1 MFLLFS
7 SFLTKQ
13 TLFKPILQRLRQQR
27 NLSMSL
33 QMPLPSYSVFLHGAA
48 NPSKP
53 AGNVKSVIENS
64 ALLIF
69 KNPEKFVENYFGQ
82 NIGSVVYCN
91 GFVVIYNTSPTLS
104 QSITSPSFTVTFQS
118 STYKSAMNRITSTK
132 SNIPSPSSTISVH
145 GNLAHLLVKFW
156 VARIV
161 KKGSERGVDM
171 LLWQEAGKVLINY
184 YCKSPK
190 ASSLEF
196 TKYIKRED
204 MISMMFKHMC
214 RCVFLVNDMRLCTRT
229 QLIVKFF
236 YAGTKFQPKRPTE
249 ESKTLKEGNDY
260 PSDDMLGIGD
270 VETSPS
276 PVVNRN
282 VSVNTKDC
290 TADGMVVGETTET
303 NAPSDPC

>member
-1 MFLLFS
+1 M
-7 SFLTKQ
+7 
-13 TLFKPILQRLRQQR
+13 
-27 NLSMSL
+27 
-33 QMPLPSYSVFLHGAA
+33 A
-48 NPSKP
+48 
-53 AGNVKSVIENS
+53 
-64 ALLIF
+64 
-69 KNPEKFVENYFGQ
+69 
-82 NIGSVVYCN
+82 
-91 GFVVIYNTSPTLS
+91 TS
-104 QSITSPSFTVTFQS
+104 
-118 STYKSAMNRITSTK
+118 
-132 SNIPSPSSTISVH
+132 
-145 GNLAHLLVKFW
+145 HLLVKFW

-171 LLWQEAGKVLINY
+171 LLWREDTPAGKVLINY

-214 RCVFLVNDMRLCTRT
+214 RLCTRT
-229 QLIVKFF
+229 ELIVKFF
-236 YAGTKFQPKRPTE
+236 YAEQRNPRPSRLSHSPMLKRYSIQMKLTQFNF
-249 ESKTLKEGNDY
+249 SLKHSSFTVSRIYDHHQRPPIPNFDNREGNDY

>member
-1 MFLLFS
+1 M
-7 SFLTKQ
+7 
-13 TLFKPILQRLRQQR
+13 
-27 NLSMSL
+27 
-33 QMPLPSYSVFLHGAA
+33 A
-48 NPSKP
+48 
-53 AGNVKSVIENS
+53 
-64 ALLIF
+64 
-69 KNPEKFVENYFGQ
+69 
-82 NIGSVVYCN
+82 
-91 GFVVIYNTSPTLS
+91 TS
-104 QSITSPSFTVTFQS
+104 
-118 STYKSAMNRITSTK
+118 
-132 SNIPSPSSTISVH
+132 
-145 GNLAHLLVKFW
+145 HLLVKFW

-171 LLWQEAGKVLINY
+171 LLWREDTPAGKVLINY

-214 RCVFLVNDMRLCTRT
+214 SEVFLRRYEVPAEATVRGEQRNPRPSRLSHSPMLKRYSIQMKLT
-229 QLIVKFF
+229 QFNFSLKHSSFTVSRI
-236 YAGTKFQPKRPTE
+236 YDHHQRPPIPNFDNR
-249 ESKTLKEGNDY
+249 EGNDY